1 MTEQN
6 FEEFLKKSAQGYNAP
21 PVRVPREEMWSAIQA
36 KRSSGPQVVYGGGA
50 TYLIRHRFGT
60 KAWLGAAAAAMLLVA
75 TGVGIGRWSATRATR
90 QNVASAL
97 PQQPVVVNQPAN
109 EGVGSSQPGEA
120 SIPLAGSTPQDRA
133 LIEKT
138 LQQDHVMTRLRT
150 AIPAGAQR
158 GS

>member
-75 TGVGIGRWSATRATR
+75 TGVGIGRWSATPR
-90 QNVASAL
+90 QTAVANNPL
-97 PQQPVVVNQPAN
+97 PTQ
-109 EGVGSSQPGEA
+109 
-120 SIPLAGSTPQDRA
+120 
-133 LIEKT
+133 
-138 LQQDHVMTRLRT
+138 
-150 AIPAGAQR
+150 
-158 GS
+158 